1 MSEEGRRR
9 RRRRRNG
16 TYIQL
21 PGGQASS
28 LKLVEYS
35 KVGFIWFPRSLLL
48 IVIVWTVDIN
58 ATLRAVTH
66 FGTLVT
72 FFG

>member
-1 MSEEGRRR
+1 MSEEGR

-21 PGGQASS
+21 PEGQASS

-48 IVIVWTVDIN
+48 IVIVWTVDID